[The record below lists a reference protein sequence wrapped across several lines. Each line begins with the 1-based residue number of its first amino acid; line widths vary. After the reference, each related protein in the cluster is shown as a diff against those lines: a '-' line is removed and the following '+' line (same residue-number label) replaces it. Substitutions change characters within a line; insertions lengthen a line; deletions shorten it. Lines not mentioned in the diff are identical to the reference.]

1 MDEMNRRQK
10 WDRSFE
16 NRLLSWSGDNGWF
29 QQEKEE
35 EDRRRM
41 KWDEEHI
48 GPLTADRDRGQ
59 LLDPPPD
66 IPPIGPQPWNPFR
79 GWFLNFRK

>member
-1 MDEMNRRQK
+1 MNRRQK

-16 NRLLSWSGDNGWF
+16 NKLLRSRDNSWF

-41 KWDEEHI
+41 NWDEEHI
-48 GPLTADRDRGQ
+48 GPLTADR
-59 LLDPPPD
+59 LHPPPD
-66 IPPIGPQPWNPFR
+66 IPPVDPQPWNLFR
-79 GWFLNFRK
+79 GFLNLWHVRK